1 MGISKLDTVKDK
13 EGKRF
18 RVADVHTVDGQI
30 IAVLKGIHA
39 DGSPRRGG
47 ARQVWADVLEAE
59 YTRVDLPLVTIRKI
73 DDLSEEDKPVVKEP
87 TPSEK
92 AAQIE
97 KEAVREL
104 SKKDI
109 EKAVEVS
116 TFGGKVEPDAAPTYS
131 QQFHEAVHEAA
142 GKMADE
148 NDQLREINNNLRVHI
163 MEQNKEIRKLNK
175 AIEERTSGNDVE
187 ILKAELLDMKK
198 TISKMQQAHQAEV
211 EDLKDQLGE
220 AQALANAATKYK
232 DEVVREKSQYSAAL
246 DDDSVAFEEIL
257 VLAEIM
263 QLQSKGMVKLA
274 KQIAE
279 KTEGRI

>member
-18 RVADVHTVDGQI
+18 RVADMYTSDGQVV
-30 IAVLKGIHA
+30 AVLKGIHP

-47 ARQVWADVLEAE
+47 ARNVLANVLERD
-59 YTRVDLPLVTIRKI
+59 YTRIDLPPVTIKKI
-73 DDLSEEDKPVVKEP
+73 DDLSEEEKPVVKEP

-97 KEAVREL
+97 AQAVREL
-104 SKKDI
+104 SRKDI
-109 EKAVEVS
+109 EKAVEAS

-148 NDQLREINNNLRVHI
+148 NDQLWEVNRNLRIHI

-175 AIEERTSGNDVE
+175 AIEDRDTDNNIE

-220 AQALANAATKYK
+220 AQALVNAATKYK
-232 DEVVREKSQYSAAL
+232 DEVVREKSQYSEAL
-246 DDDSVAFEEIL
+246 DEDSVAFEEIL

>member
-1 MGISKLDTVKDK
+1 MGIAKLDTVKDK
-13 EGKRF
+13 NGMRF
-18 RVADVHTVDGQI
+18 RVVDIQTNDGQI
-30 IAVLKGIHA
+30 TAILKGIHS
-39 DGSPRRGG
+39 DNSPRRGA
-47 ARQVWADVLEAE
+47 ARKVRADVLERD
-59 YTRVDLPLVTIRKI
+59 YTRIDLPPVTIRKI
-73 DDLSEEDKPVVKEP
+73 DDLSEEEKPVVKEP

-109 EKAVEVS
+109 EKAVEAA
-116 TFGGKVEPDAAPTYS
+116 TFGGKVETPEENAEDAAKYKKRVTDMMQMTY
-131 QQFHEAVHEAA
+131 
-142 GKMADE
+142 
-148 NDQLREINNNLRVHI
+148 NLRKD
-163 MEQNKEIRKLNK
+163 N
-175 AIEERTSGNDVE
+175 E
-187 ILKAELLDMKK
+187 ILKAEILDMKK
-198 TISKMQQAHQAEV
+198 TISKMKQSHEAEV
-211 EDLKDQLGE
+211 LDLKDQLEE
-220 AQALANAATKYK
+220 AQALANAANKYK
-232 DEVVREKSQYSAAL
+232 DEVVREKSQYSEAL

>member
-1 MGISKLDTVKDK
+1 MGIGKLDTVKDK

-30 IAVLKGIHA
+30 IAVLKGIHP

-47 ARQVWADVLEAE
+47 ARQVRADVLEAE
-59 YTRVDLPLVTIRKI
+59 YTRVDLPPVTIRKI

-92 AAQIE
+92 AAEIE

-109 EKAVEVS
+109 EKAVEAS
-116 TFGGKVEPDAAPTYS
+116 TFGGKVETPEASADDAAKYKKRVTDMMQMTY
-131 QQFHEAVHEAA
+131 
-142 GKMADE
+142 
-148 NDQLREINNNLRVHI
+148 NLRKD
-163 MEQNKEIRKLNK
+163 N
-175 AIEERTSGNDVE
+175 E
-187 ILKAELLDMKK
+187 ILKEEILDMKK
-198 TISKMQQAHQAEV
+198 TISKMQQAHEAEV

-232 DEVVREKSQYSAAL
+232 DEVVREKNQYSEAL

>member
-1 MGISKLDTVKDK
+1 MGKIKVIVK
-13 EGKRF
+13 RP
-18 RVADVHTVDGQI
+18 
-30 IAVLKGIHA
+30 GIHP

-47 ARQVWADVLEAE
+47 ARQVRADVLEAE
-59 YTRVDLPLVTIRKI
+59 YTRIDLPPVTIRKI

-109 EKAVEVS
+109 EKAVEAS
-116 TFGGKVEPDAAPTYS
+116 TFGGKVEPDVAPTYS

-148 NDQLREINNNLRVHI
+148 NDQLWEVNRNLRIHI

-187 ILKAELLDMKK
+187 ILKAEILDMKK
-198 TISKMQQAHQAEV
+198 TISKMQQAHEAEV
-211 EDLKDQLGE
+211 QDLKDQLSE

-232 DEVVREKSQYSAAL
+232 DEVVAERNRYSEAL
-246 DDDSVAFEEIL
+246 DDDSITFEAIL
-257 VLAEIM
+257 DMARAIR
-263 QLQSKGMVKLA
+263 QSASAMHTMA
-274 KQIAE
+274 ARIE
-279 KTEGRI
+279 KETEGRI